1 MEWNYIIHYEV
12 AVILITVVVAL
23 HFFLKKTI
31 NTRATG
37 LFSLLIISSLIAN
50 GVHLFTIIL
59 KMYTNGMSFI
69 LDTILRQIYLVSV
82 LAITAIFLA

>member
-1 MEWNYIIHYEV
+1 MEWNYIIHYEI
-12 AVILITVVVAL
+12 AALMITIIVAL

-50 GVHLFTIIL
+50 SVHLFPDQ
-59 KMYTNGMSFI
+59 NMSYP
-69 LDTILRQIYLVSV
+69 DRMPSD
-82 LAITAIFLA
+82 AH